1 MQSHRRKTRK
11 NIKSKQRRKYIIM
24 ILQNIIL
31 LTIATILFYMTY
43 GIYKEGKIRMVQSE
57 DDNLQS
63 LVNQEIIED
72 TKANK
77 IEISLTPVSTKYLGY
92 KVDCR
97 LEIPEINLSTNVLQ
111 DYTKAGLKVCASKY
125 YGPDANEVGNY
136 CIAGHNYQKE
146 NMFNH
151 LIDLKVGDSV
161 YLTDN
166 TNGLVE
172 YQIYDIYKV
181 KPQNTKPLEQNTNGQ
196 RELTLITCVN
206 YSKNRLVVKAIE
218 KQANI

>member
-1 MQSHRRKTRK
+1 MRSHRRITRK
-11 NIKSKQRRKYIIM
+11 DVKSKQRRKYIIM

-31 LTIATILFYMTY
+31 LVIAGILFYMTY
-43 GIYKEGKIRMVQSE
+43 GIYKEGKIRTVQSE
-57 DDNLQS
+57 DDNLQT
-63 LVNQEIIED
+63 LMKQESMGD
-72 TKANK
+72 TETSK
-77 IEISLTPVSTKYLGY
+77 IEVPLIPVSTKYLGY

-97 LEIPEINLSTNVLQ
+97 LEIPEIDLKTNVLQ
-111 DYTKAGLKVCASKY
+111 NYTKAGLKVCASKY
-125 YGPDANEVGNY
+125 YGPNANEVGNY
-136 CIAGHNYQKE
+136 CIAGHNYKKE

-151 LIDLKVGDSV
+151 LIDLKTGDSI

-166 TNGLVE
+166 TNGVVE

>member
-1 MQSHRRKTRK
+1 MRSHRRITRK
-11 NIKSKQRRKYIIM
+11 DVKSKQRRKYIIM

-31 LTIATILFYMTY
+31 LVIAGILFYMTY
-43 GIYKEGKIRMVQSE
+43 GIYKEGKI
-57 DDNLQS
+57 
-63 LVNQEIIED
+63 QESMGD
-72 TKANK
+72 TETSK
-77 IEISLTPVSTKYLGY
+77 IEVPLIPVSTKYLGY

-97 LEIPEINLSTNVLQ
+97 LEIPEIDLKTNVLQ
-111 DYTKAGLKVCASKY
+111 NYTKAGLKVCASKY
-125 YGPDANEVGNY
+125 YGPNANEVGNY
-136 CIAGHNYQKE
+136 CIAGHNYKKE

-151 LIDLKVGDSV
+151 LIDLKTGDSI

-166 TNGLVE
+166 TNGVVE

-218 KQANI
+218 KQAQVKLE